1 MTQTPAFI
9 AGERVTGADSYENVD
24 PADGHVIG
32 EVLRG
37 TAEHIDAAVAAAR
50 RAQPEWAATKPEH
63 RADVAQAFAALVLE
77 NVEELARLD
86 SEDTG
91 KPISQ
96 ARTDGQVTARYFT
109 FYGRA
114 IDSYYGLQ
122 LPVDPAF
129 HVYTRREPLGVCGSV
144 IAWNYPLQLF
154 GRAVAPTVV
163 TGNAVVLKPADETP
177 RSAVRLAELAV
188 EAGFPPG
195 IINVVPGIG
204 AEAGAALAAHPG
216 IDHMGFVGS
225 NAVGKLIA
233 GSAADN
239 VVPTTL
245 ELGGK
250 SPHVVFP
257 DADLDRVAL
266 FATKGILQNAGQTC
280 SAGSRLL
287 VHSSVEDEL
296 LERLRASFE
305 STTLGPG
312 SSDPD
317 LGPLI
322 SRKQQD
328 RVTGMVERASGRVV
342 TGGTRPT
349 DSSLADGA
357 YFSPTLI
364 AGVEQDAEIFQEEV
378 FGPVLVSRAFR
389 GRGRS
394 RGAGQ
399 RHGLRAHGR
408 RMVAGLVPGAPPG
421 SPHPSGPGL
430 RERLRRRR
438 RGRVPFRRLR
448 GSPATAARRATNRWV
463 RTRRRRRCRS
473 VL

>member
-1 MTQTPAFI
+1 MTQTPAII
-9 AGERVTGADSYENVD
+9 AGERVTGTDTYDNVD
-24 PADGHVIG
+24 PADGSVIG
-32 EVLRG
+32 PVLRG
-37 TAEHIDAAVAAAR
+37 TADHIDAAVAAAR
-50 RAQPEWAATKPEH
+50 RAQPAWADTKPEH

-77 NVEELARLD
+77 HVDELALLD
-86 SEDTG
+86 TEDTG

-96 ARTDGQVTARYFT
+96 ARTDAQVTARYFT

-154 GRAVAPTVV
+154 GRAVAPAVV

-177 RSAVRLAELAV
+177 RSAVQLAELAV

-225 NAVGKLIA
+225 NPVGIQIA
-233 GSAADN
+233 ASAAKN

-257 DADLDRVAL
+257 DADLDRVAQ
-266 FATKGILQNAGQTC
+266 FATKGVLQNAGQTC

-287 VHSSVEDEL
+287 VHSSVEAEL
-296 LERLRASFE
+296 LERLRAAFE
-305 STTLGPG
+305 RTSLGAGP
-312 SSDPD
+312 SDPD

-328 RVTGMVERASGRVV
+328 RVTGMVERASGRVI
-342 TGGTRPT
+342 TGGSQPA
-349 DSSLADGA
+349 DPSLGKGS
-357 YFSPTLI
+357 YYSPTLI
-364 AGVEQDAEIFQEEV
+364 ADVEQDAEIFQEEV
-378 FGPVLVSRAFR
+378 FGPVLVSRTFEDEDEAVALANGTDYALMAAVWSRDSSRVHRLARRIRAGQVYANAF
-389 GRGRS
+389 
-394 RGAGQ
+394 GAG
-399 RHGLRAHGR
+399 GGVEYPFGGFGKSGYGR
-408 RMVAGLVPGAPPG
+408 EKGHESLDAYTATKTVLV
-421 SPHPSGPGL
+421 SL
-430 RERLRRRR
+430 
-438 RGRVPFRRLR
+438 
-448 GSPATAARRATNRWV
+448 
-463 RTRRRRRCRS
+463 
-473 VL
+473 

>member
-1 MTQTPAFI
+1 MTQTPAII
-9 AGERVTGADSYENVD
+9 AGERVTGADTYENID
-24 PADGHVIG
+24 PADGRVIG

-50 RAQPEWAATKPEH
+50 RAQPAWAQTKPEH
-63 RADVAQAFAALVLE
+63 RADVAQAFAALVLDH
-77 NVEELARLD
+77 VDELARLD

-96 ARTDGQVTARYFT
+96 ARTDAQVTARYFT

-154 GRAVAPTVV
+154 GRAVAPAVV

-177 RSAVRLAELAV
+177 RSAARLAELAV

-204 AEAGAALAAHPG
+204 AEAGAALAAHSG
-216 IDHMGFVGS
+216 IDHVGFVGS
-225 NAVGKLIA
+225 NAVGRLIA

-287 VHSSVEDEL
+287 VHASVEDEL

-305 STTLGPG
+305 ATTLGPG

-342 TGGTRPT
+342 TGGTTPT
-349 DSSLADGA
+349 GSSLGDGA
-357 YFSPTLI
+357 YFTPTLI
-364 AGVEQDAEIFQEEV
+364 AGVEPNAEIFREEV
-378 FGPVLVSRAFR
+378 FGPVLVSRTFEDEDEAVSLAN
-389 GRGRS
+389 GTDYALMAAVWS
-394 RGAGQ
+394 RDSSRVHRLAARISAGQVYANAYGAG
-399 RHGLRAHGR
+399 GGVEYPFGGFGKSGYGR
-408 RMVAGLVPGAPPG
+408 EKGYESLDAYT
-421 SPHPSGPGL
+421 
-430 RERLRRRR
+430 
-438 RGRVPFRRLR
+438 
-448 GSPATAARRATNRWV
+448 ATKT
-463 RTRRRRRCRS
+463 
-473 VL
+473 VLISL

>member
-9 AGERVTGADSYENVD
+9 DGERVRGDQTYENVD
-24 PADGHVIG
+24 PADGRVIG

-37 TAEHIDAAVAAAR
+37 SADHIDAAVAAAR
-50 RAQPEWAATKPEH
+50 AAQPDWAGTKPEH
-63 RADVAQAFAALVLE
+63 RADVAQAYAALILDH
-77 NVEELARLD
+77 VEELALLD
-86 SEDTG
+86 SQDTG

-96 ARTDGQVTARYFT
+96 ARTDATVTARYFT

-154 GRAVAPTVV
+154 GRAVAPAVV

-177 RSAVRLAELAV
+177 RSAVRLAELAI

-225 NAVGKLIA
+225 NPVGRLIA
-233 GSAADN
+233 GAAAQN
-239 VVPTTL
+239 VVPTVL

-257 DADLDRVAL
+257 DADLDRVAQ

-287 VHSSVEDEL
+287 VHSSVEAEL
-296 LERLRASFE
+296 LDRLRAAFE
-305 STTLGPG
+305 ATSLGPG
-312 SSDPD
+312 STDPD

-328 RVTGMVERASGRVV
+328 RVAGMVERASGTVV
-342 TGGTRPT
+342 TGGSAPSGG
-349 DSSLADGA
+349 DLGQGA
-357 YFSPTLI
+357 YYAPTLI
-364 AGVEQDAEIFQEEV
+364 AGVEADAEIFREEV
-378 FGPVLVSRAFR
+378 FGPVLVSRTFETEDEAVALANGTDYALMAAVWTR
-389 GRGRS
+389 DSS
-394 RGAGQ
+394 RVHRLAARISAGQVYANAYGAG
-399 RHGLRAHGR
+399 GGVEYPFGGFGKSGYGR
-408 RMVAGLVPGAPPG
+408 EKGYESLDAYTATKTVLV
-421 SPHPSGPGL
+421 SL
-430 RERLRRRR
+430 
-438 RGRVPFRRLR
+438 
-448 GSPATAARRATNRWV
+448 
-463 RTRRRRRCRS
+463 
-473 VL
+473 

>member
-1 MTQTPAFI
+1 MNQTPAI
-9 AGERVTGADSYENVD
+9 IGGERVTGPQTYDNVD
-24 PADGHVIG
+24 PADGRVIG
-32 EVLRG
+32 AVLRG
-37 TAEHIDAAVAAAR
+37 GAEHIDQAVAAAAA
-50 RAQPEWAATKPEH
+50 AQPAWAATKPEH
-63 RADVAQAFAALVLE
+63 RADVAQAFAALILE
-77 NVEELARLD
+77 HAEELAVLD

-91 KPISQ
+91 KPLSQ
-96 ARTDGQVTARYFT
+96 ARTDATVTARYFT

-122 LPVDPAF
+122 LPVDPDF
-129 HVYTRREPLGVCGSV
+129 HAYTRREPLGVCGSV

-154 GRAVAPTVV
+154 GRAVAPAVV

-177 RSAVRLAELAV
+177 RSAVHLAELAV

-195 IINVVPGIG
+195 IINVVPGLG

-216 IDHMGFVGS
+216 IAHMGFVGS
-225 NAVGKLIA
+225 NPVGTLIA
-233 GSAADN
+233 EAAAQN
-239 VVPTTL
+239 TIPTTL

-287 VHSSVEDEL
+287 VHSSVEKEL
-296 LERLRASFE
+296 VERLSAAFQATS
-305 STTLGPG
+305 LGPG

-328 RVTGMVERASGRVV
+328 RVTGMVERATGTVV
-342 TGGTRPT
+342 TGGNAPT
-349 DSSLADGA
+349 DGGLDAGA

-364 AGVEQDAEIFQEEV
+364 TGIGPDAEIFQQEV
-378 FGPVLVSRAFR
+378 FGPVLVARTFETEEEAVALANATDYALMAAVWTRDSSRVHRLAAQISA
-389 GRGRS
+389 GQVYANAY
-394 RGAGQ
+394 GAG
-399 RHGLRAHGR
+399 GGVEYPFGGFKKSGYGR
-408 RMVAGLVPGAPPG
+408 EKGYESLDAYTATKTVLV
-421 SPHPSGPGL
+421 SL
-430 RERLRRRR
+430 
-438 RGRVPFRRLR
+438 
-448 GSPATAARRATNRWV
+448 
-463 RTRRRRRCRS
+463 
-473 VL
+473 

>member
-9 AGERVTGADSYENVD
+9 AGERVTGADSDENVD

-378 FGPVLVSRAFR
+378 FGPVLVSRTFEDEDEAVALAN
-389 GRGRS
+389 GTDYALMAAVWS
-394 RGAGQ
+394 RDSSRVHRLAARIRAGQVYANAYGAG
-399 RHGLRAHGR
+399 GGVEYPFGGFGKSGYGR
-408 RMVAGLVPGAPPG
+408 EKGYESLDAYTATKTVLV
-421 SPHPSGPGL
+421 SL
-430 RERLRRRR
+430 
-438 RGRVPFRRLR
+438 
-448 GSPATAARRATNRWV
+448 
-463 RTRRRRRCRS
+463 
-473 VL
+473 